1 VIGCTENCP
10 QHLAL
15 PRGCLEPVQTLLRE
29 QHIGWKLVDERQN
42 GSPLKLYFTG
52 QLRPDQEAAV
62 EAMIHHDIGVLQ
74 APTAFGK
81 TVVAAAIATALAEQ
95 VPNLFLLPRPPRAAT
110 LVGETAAGPM
120 LLYRKLDSAMQVVS
134 FSEARESFKAVLDR
148 VEADADVTLITRRHA
163 QGAVVM
169 SLDTYN
175 SLMETVH
182 LLRSPANAAHLQ
194 RSLEQA
200 ERGELLSHLLIDADP
215 FDADPLDADS

>member
-1 VIGCTENCP
+1 MV
-10 QHLAL
+10 
-15 PRGCLEPVQTLLRE
+15 
-29 QHIGWKLVDERQN
+29 
-42 GSPLKLYFTG
+42 LY
-52 QLRPDQEAAV
+52 
-62 EAMIHHDIGVLQ
+62 IS
-74 APTAFGK
+74 
-81 TVVAAAIATALAEQ
+81 
-95 VPNLFLLPRPPRAAT
+95 
-110 LVGETAAGPM
+110 
-120 LLYRKLDSAMQVVS
+120 LDSAMRVVS

-200 ERGELLSHLLIDADP
+200 ERGELLAHPLIEP
-215 FDADPLDADS
+215 DPLDAGS